1 MDTVVIAGVGLI
13 GGSFALALRKA
24 GFAGKILG
32 VSSPTT
38 IEAAL
43 NAGVIDAGAS
53 LEQACAE
60 ADLFYLAQPIRPI
73 LKTIDT
79 IADMVRPECLV
90 TDAGSTKSEIVTFA
104 TERLTRCQFLG
115 GHPMAGKTSRGVAV
129 ADADLFQGRPY
140 VLTPNNKFDLETPA
154 ALHLVSWLEKIG
166 AIPIV
171 LSPEEHDRT
180 VALTSHLPQLA
191 SSALAATLA
200 AKLDSDN
207 QLRVA
212 GPGLSDTT
220 RLAQSSIE
228 IWEDIL
234 ATNTTAIGQA
244 LDAYIDKLRFF
255 RQNLTNPAL
264 RKEFEV
270 AAELARKCRR

>member
-1 MDTVVIAGVGLI
+1 MQTVAIAGVGLI
-13 GGSFALALRKA
+13 GGSFALALQKA
-24 GFAGKILG
+24 GFSGKILG
-32 VSSPTT
+32 VSSPAT

-43 NAGVIDAGAS
+43 NGGVIHAGAT
-53 LEQACAE
+53 LEEACAV
-60 ADLFYLAQPIRPI
+60 ADLLYLAQPIRVI
-73 LKTIDT
+73 LKTIDS
-79 IADMVRPECLV
+79 IADIVRPGCLV
-90 TDAGSTKSEIVTFA
+90 TDAGSTKREIVTYA
-104 TERLTRCQFLG
+104 TRRLTRCQFLG
-115 GHPMAGKTSRGVAV
+115 GHPMAGKTSRGVSV

-140 VLTPNNKFDLETPA
+140 VLTPKNKFDLETPP

-166 AIPIV
+166 AVPVI
-171 LSPEEHDRT
+171 LTPEEHDRT

-200 AKLDSDN
+200 GELSGDN
-207 QLRVA
+207 QLRVS

-234 ATNTTAIGQA
+234 ATNTDVIGQA

-255 RQNLTNPAL
+255 RQNLTNPSL
-264 RKEFEV
+264 REQFEV

>member
-24 GFAGKILG
+24 GFSGKILG
-32 VSSPTT
+32 VSSSTT

-104 TERLTRCQFLG
+104 TQRLTRCQFLG

-264 RKEFEV
+264 RKEIEV

>member
-1 MDTVVIAGVGLI
+1 MDTVAIAGVGLI
-13 GGSFALALRKA
+13 GGSFALALQKA
-24 GFAGKILG
+24 GFQGKILG
-32 VSSPTT
+32 VSSPAT

-43 NAGVIDAGAS
+43 KAGVIHAGVT

-73 LKTIDT
+73 LRTIDA
-79 IADMVRPECLV
+79 IADMIRPECLV
-90 TDAGSTKSEIVTFA
+90 TDAGSTKGEIVTFA
-104 TERLTRCQFLG
+104 TRRLTRCQFLG
-115 GHPMAGKTSRGVAV
+115 GHPLAGKTSRGVAV

-140 VLTPNNKFDLETPA
+140 VLTPSNKFDLETPA
-154 ALHLVSWLEKIG
+154 AVHLVFWLEKIG
-166 AIPIV
+166 AVPMV
-171 LSPEEHDRT
+171 LTPEEHDRT

-200 AKLDSDN
+200 AKLDSDK
-207 QLRVA
+207 QLRVS

-234 ATNTTAIGQA
+234 ATNATEIGQA

-255 RQNLTNPAL
+255 RQNLTNPRL
-264 RKEFEV
+264 RAEFEV

>member
-32 VSSPTT
+32 VSSPAT

-43 NAGVIDAGAS
+43 NAGVIDAGVS

-73 LKTIDT
+73 LKTIAT
-79 IADMVRPECLV
+79 IADMIRPECLV

-104 TERLTRCQFLG
+104 TQRLTRCQFLG

-171 LSPEEHDRT
+171 LSAEEHDRT

-200 AKLDSDN
+200 AKLDNDN

>member
-1 MDTVVIAGVGLI
+1 METVAIAGVGLI
-13 GGSFALALRKA
+13 GGSFALALQKA
-24 GFAGKILG
+24 GFRGKILG
-32 VSSPTT
+32 VSSPAT
-38 IEAAL
+38 IQAAL
-43 NAGVIDAGAS
+43 DAGVIHAGVS

-104 TERLTRCQFLG
+104 AKRLTRCQFLG

-140 VLTPNNKFDLETPA
+140 ILTPTNKIDLETAA
-154 ALHLVSWLEKIG
+154 ALHLVFWLEKIG
-166 AIPIV
+166 AIPIP
-171 LSPEEHDRT
+171 LTPEEHDRT
-180 VALTSHLPQLA
+180 VALTSHLPQLS

-200 AKLDSDN
+200 AKLDGDN
-207 QLRVA
+207 QLRIS

-255 RQNLTNPAL
+255 RQNLTNPVL
-264 RKEFEV
+264 RKEFEI
-270 AAELARKCRR
+270 AAELAGKCRR

>member
-24 GFAGKILG
+24 GFSGKILG
-32 VSSPTT
+32 VSSSTT

>member
-32 VSSPTT
+32 VSSPAT

-43 NAGVIDAGAS
+43 NAGVIDAGVS

-79 IADMVRPECLV
+79 IADMIRPECLV

-104 TERLTRCQFLG
+104 TQRLTRCQFLG

-171 LSPEEHDRT
+171 LSAEEHDRT

-200 AKLDSDN
+200 AKLDNDN

>member
-32 VSSPTT
+32 VSSPAT

-43 NAGVIDAGAS
+43 NAGVIHAGVS

-73 LKTIDT
+73 LKTIAT
-79 IADMVRPECLV
+79 IADMIRPECLV

-104 TERLTRCQFLG
+104 TQRLTRCQFLG

-171 LSPEEHDRT
+171 LSAEEHDRT

-200 AKLDSDN
+200 AKLDNDN